1 MNTEIVCKVTGY
13 VVEGL
18 TAIRLWGDEDAVIPM
33 EPVKFDHE
41 PSEQEIRD
49 AVNDN
54 GFGCQFYYG
63 AVIRV
68 DARYEHGARVSGDEV
83 KFVNFGHASDN
94 KVLDILAYGHSE
106 SKVSVWELEGEVYD
120 KWANRAA

>member
-1 MNTEIVCKVTGY
+1 MNAEIVCKITGY

-18 TAIRLWGDEDAVIPM
+18 TAMCLWGDDDAVIPM

-41 PSEQEIRD
+41 PSEQEIRE

-63 AVIRV
+63 AIVRV
-68 DARYEHGARVSGDEV
+68 DAIYEHGARVYGDEV
-83 KFVNFGHASDN
+83 KFINFGRVSDN
-94 KVLDILAYGHSE
+94 CVLDILAYGHSE
-106 SKVSVWELEGEVYD
+106 SKVTVWELECEAYD
-120 KWANRAA
+120 KWIRRAA